1 MKVMSGMNG
10 MSEMRRCAF
19 HARAMT
25 GIVVAA
31 LTLAAGGAV
40 RAAPLSDV
48 ETLPTAAWEGERPA
62 GVKRVRVTSEEP
74 VLLRGG
80 PGGDYAIISTA
91 APGQVMLL
99 VARVGSWY
107 AVETEPGHTGW
118 VSASRVEE
126 LDTDVHFVS
135 DPHRYH
141 RQENFVFTPISGLYS
156 AEQQSNAAMIGGRLG
171 YYLTDRYEV
180 EAGIGFTHVHRAR
193 DEVEELFD
201 LTLEEPDANLL
212 QYQANLNFH
221 LLPGRR
227 LGPFVTA
234 GIGTATANAKT
245 DLAWNGGA
253 GMLVFVT
260 TETAARLE
268 FRNYHFTTGNEF
280 TRRTVDNLEA
290 IIGVSF
296 LF

>member
-1 MKVMSGMNG
+1 
-10 MSEMRRCAF
+10 MRGVTAIRA
-19 HARAMT
+19 ARVIAGT
-25 GIVVAA
+25 AI
-31 LTLAAGGAV
+31 TLILAGSAQPVGADPLKDAETVPGAV
-40 RAAPLSDV
+40 
-48 ETLPTAAWEGERPA
+48 WEGERPA
-62 GVKRVRVTSEEP
+62 DTKRVRVASEEP

-80 PGGDYAIISTA
+80 PGSEYAIISTA
-91 APGQVMLL
+91 APGQVMPV

-107 AVETEPGHTGW
+107 AVETEPGHSGW

-141 RQENFVFTPISGLYS
+141 REENFVFTPVSGLYS

-180 EAGIGFTHVHRAR
+180 EAGIGFTHVERAR

-201 LTLEEPDANLL
+201 LTLEEPDSNLL
-212 QYQANLNFH
+212 QYQANFNFH

-234 GIGTATANAKT
+234 GIGTATSNAKT
-245 DLAWNGGA
+245 DLAWNAGA

-268 FRNYHFTTGNEF
+268 FRNYHFKTGNEF

-290 IIGVSF
+290 VLGVSF